1 MGQIVFVQVGKL
13 CQQVQRDILAVV
25 GVQIP
30 LDLGAL
36 PVLGR
41 GSLLQLQ
48 RNGGAA
54 HQPDQQ
60 YLQQVL
66 TNGLAAV

>member
-1 MGQIVFVQVGKL
+1 MPVSWVFMASIKQNAEFYGN
-13 CQQVQRDILAVV
+13 
-25 GVQIP
+25 P
-30 LDLGAL
+30 WAL
-36 PVLGR
+36 PAGFYWQNSVSYTHL
-41 GSLLQLQ
+41 
-48 RNGGAA
+48 AA